1 MEEKIEGGKMSFR
14 NVNLRSLRNIHKEVV
29 RNIWI
34 TAGRDVWKRVWTKK
48 GYKLIAKHKQWY
60 LVA

>member
-1 MEEKIEGGKMSFR
+1 MSFR
-14 NVNLRSLRNIHKEVV
+14 NVDLRSLRNIHKEVV
-29 RNIWI
+29 RNIWF
-34 TAGRDVWKRVWTKK
+34 TAGKNVWKRIWTKK

>member
-1 MEEKIEGGKMSFR
+1 MEEKTEGGKMSFR
-14 NVNLRSLRNIHKEVV
+14 NVNLGSLRNVHKEVV

-34 TAGRDVWKRVWTKK
+34 TAGKDVWKRVWTKK
-48 GYKLIAKHKQWY
+48 GNKLIAKHKQWY